1 MYMKKIFGF
10 FLLISIIGVSC
21 KPKETPIEIIP
32 DIQKNHLQRNHLFG
46 DVKEITTEKYIM
58 VNNSDSIAEEK
69 HLSTTIQ
76 KYSTD
81 GLLTAVITLNQDKD
95 TLFMEKIFYSKD
107 AKVVSSQK
115 TDQANKVIAETTY
128 QYDRNGF
135 KTEEKYIEN
144 DQVYMTILYKN
155 DDKGNAIEMTQ
166 KRDSITLTNKLR
178 YDSNGLISQIEQY
191 DPFGKLFKYIT
202 YEYDNYGDEVNRR
215 VFNQNNKQ
223 IEFTYTVYNQ
233 KGHLQKILYED
244 LIHGIKTL
252 TEYSGHDS
260 KGNWTIGTYKK
271 QNQIIYKQKRTILYY

>member
-1 MYMKKIFGF
+1 M
-10 FLLISIIGVSC
+10 GVAC

-81 GLLTAVITLNQDKD
+81 GLLTGIITLNQDKD
-95 TLFMEKIFYSKD
+95 TLFIEKIFYSKD

-155 DDKGNAIEMTQ
+155 DDKGN
-166 KRDSITLTNKLR
+166 RLR
-178 YDSNGLISQIEQY
+178 
-191 DPFGKLFKYIT
+191 
-202 YEYDNYGDEVNRR
+202 
-215 VFNQNNKQ
+215 
-223 IEFTYTVYNQ
+223 
-233 KGHLQKILYED
+233 
-244 LIHGIKTL
+244 
-252 TEYSGHDS
+252 
-260 KGNWTIGTYKK
+260 
-271 QNQIIYKQKRTILYY
+271 